1 MHEPKGESVR
11 SFKFQTE
18 LYHEPIRK
26 RHYLKE
32 VDKAVSQIQ

>member
-1 MHEPKGESVR
+1 MHEPEGESVR
-11 SFKFQTE
+11 NLKFQTE
-18 LYHEPIRK
+18 YHEPIRK